1 MPARRA
7 LALLMAATV
16 VGAPLASTAQTTP
29 TDESAKPPGANDP
42 KADAVAHWKRGLEL
56 YEEQDFNNALIEFR
70 KAYGLAP
77 TYKVLFNIGQVCY
90 QLTDYA
96 CALRSFEQYLKDGA
110 GNIASDRRKEVER
123 EIDKLR
129 SRVGSLEIVTNVAG
143 ADVFVDDVLIG
154 KSPLPSSIVV
164 SAGRRK
170 IVVSKQGHMP
180 ATRIVEVAGTDSMRV
195 ELPLADPTGKPTVVV
210 ESRPSKWTTLS
221 TVGVGLAA
229 AFAVGAGVTG
239 IAAWNASKDLED
251 QKFVGATPSR
261 EFDDKSSRVRTLS
274 IASDVL
280 LGAAVLTLG
289 TTLVLTVIRSPAPE
303 RSPAAVALKL
313 SPTGLF
319 LNGEF

>member
-1 MPARRA
+1 LTTTLA
-7 LALLMAATV
+7 LAPT
-16 VGAPLASTAQTTP
+16 ASIAQTTP
-29 TDESAKPPGANDP
+29 AAEPKPADAAPPPANDP
-42 KADAVAHWKRGLEL
+42 KADAMAHWKRGLEL

-77 TYKVLFNIGQVCY
+77 TYKVLYNIGQVCY

-96 CALRSFEQYLKDGA
+96 CALKSFEQYLKDGS
-110 GNIASDRRKEVER
+110 GSIASDRRKEVER
-123 EIDKLR
+123 EIEKLR
-129 SRVGSLEIVTNVAG
+129 SRVGSLEIVTNVPG
-143 ADVFVDDVLIG
+143 ADVFVDDILIG
-154 KSPLPSSIVV
+154 KSPLPGTIIV

-170 IVVSKQGHMP
+170 IVISKQGHMP

-195 ELPLADPTGKPTVVV
+195 ELPLADPAGKPAAVA

-221 TVGVGLAA
+221 TVGVGFAA
-229 AFAVGAGVTG
+229 VFAVGAGITG
-239 IAAWNASKDLED
+239 AAAWGASKDLEE

-261 EFDDKSSRVRTLS
+261 DFDDKSARVRTLS

-303 RSPAAVALKL
+303 RSPASVALKV